1 MDGSGGIL
9 AAVVCALLVFAIFPL
24 LLWRR
29 RSDATGAGDNHRL
42 PPQPLQGERVLRG
55 GAPARRMRRRPAAA
69 SSSAASTS
77 RDVAEDE
84 SGSDE
89 EDPNVPKGSK
99 KERKR
104 QEREERE
111 AQRQANEAARNSRR
125 TNQDRYE
132 EMRRKKDEEREAQE
146 RLLEEEAMARKAK
159 EEEAAALEFE
169 KWKGAFSVDAEGTT
183 ESETQDGGQGLLHNF
198 VEYIKKQKC
207 VPLEDLAGEFGMR
220 TQDCINRIITLE
232 GMDRLSG
239 VMDDRGKFIYIS
251 IEEMQAV
258 ADYIRKHGRVSISH
272 LANNSN
278 EFIDLEPKPLYDEK
292 EESHQDESAPAGIV
306 AEP

>member
-1 MDGSGGIL
+1 
-9 AAVVCALLVFAIFPL
+9 
-24 LLWRR
+24 
-29 RSDATGAGDNHRL
+29 
-42 PPQPLQGERVLRG
+42 
-55 GAPARRMRRRPAAA
+55 
-69 SSSAASTS
+69 
-77 RDVAEDE
+77 
-84 SGSDE
+84 
-89 EDPNVPKGSK
+89 
-99 KERKR
+99 
-104 QEREERE
+104 
-111 AQRQANEAARNSRR
+111 
-125 TNQDRYE
+125 
-132 EMRRKKDEEREAQE
+132 MRRKKDEEREAQE
-146 RLLEEEAMARKAK
+146 RLLEEEALARKAK
-159 EEEAAALEFE
+159 EEEAAAREFE
-169 KWKGAFSVDAEGTT
+169 KWKGDFSVDAEGTT

-278 EFIDLEPKPLYDEK
+278 QFIDLEPKPLYDDDVEK
-292 EESHQDESAPAGIV
+292 EGGHQDETTAAGTV
-306 AEP
+306 TEP